1 MTDTAPRL
9 SRRRGPEREEACT
22 FVGCEEPRWSG
33 STTGCCLFHA
43 VENGHDAETAGSVWS
58 FARQR
63 VAARRLDFRGCR
75 FPDDPTGQGFH
86 AVVFPGPVTFEDA
99 VFRGTVN
106 FQDADLRGP
115 QGQGE
120 AVFRSAR
127 FEGWA
132 QFEGARFARA
142 DFIRADFAGHAHFAR
157 AAFEGAAQ
165 FDYARFARADFAE
178 AVFDDLTG
186 WSGASFERSALF
198 QRATFRSVSFEQV
211 RFQGRASFL
220 DARFHEAANFQG
232 VHFELA
238 ELEGVAFEGPVDF
251 SGARAARSFS
261 IDLPSGGLG
270 QGPKRPFAAR
280 GWGQT
285 AFRLAKQSAQDRGD
299 YRLAGEFHYAE
310 QCAGESA
317 RRANV
322 ELRPWR
328 RGFRSAANIVAFA
341 RSVGELLFA
350 RVLFGYG
357 ERPGR
362 VFLTGLGV
370 IVTWSLLYLST
381 GALAGAVGSAGG
393 RLGWLDCLHF
403 STVTFTTV
411 GYGDIAPL
419 GIARLLAGS
428 EAILGTA
435 LMALFIVSLARKYER

>member
-1 MTDTAPRL
+1 MIDATPRP
-9 SRRRGPEREEACT
+9 SRRRVHDRDEACT
-22 FVGCEEPRWSG
+22 FPGCAEPRWSG
-33 STTGCCLFHA
+33 SPTGCCLFHA
-43 VENGHDAETAGSVWS
+43 AENGHDAETAESVWS

-63 VAARRLDFRGCR
+63 VTARRLDFRGCH
-75 FPDDPTGQGFH
+75 FPGDPTGQGFH

-120 AVFRSAR
+120 AIFRSAR

-132 QFEGARFARA
+132 QFEGARFGRA
-142 DFIRADFAGHAHFAR
+142 DFIRAEFAGHAQFER
-157 AAFEGAAQ
+157 AVFEGAAQ
-165 FDYARFARADFAE
+165 FDRARFVRADFAE

-198 QRATFRSVSFEQV
+198 QRAAFRSVSFEQV
-211 RFQGRASFL
+211 RFLGRAAFL
-220 DARFHEAANFQG
+220 DARFREAANFQG
-232 VHFELA
+232 VDFEVA
-238 ELEGVAFEGPVDF
+238 EFGGAVFEGPIDF
-251 SGARAARSFS
+251 SGARAVQSFS

-270 QGPKRPFAAR
+270 QGPKRPFAVR

-285 AFRLAKQSAQDRGD
+285 AFRLAKQSAQARGD

-317 RRANV
+317 RRTSVDA
-322 ELRPWR
+322 RPWR
-328 RGFRSAANIVAFA
+328 RSFWVFSNLVAFA

-350 RVLFGYG
+350 RILFGYG

-362 VFLTGLGV
+362 VFLSGLLV
-370 IVTWSLLYLST
+370 IVTWSLLYRAT
-381 GALAGAVGSAGG
+381 GALTGAIG
-393 RLGWLDCLHF
+393 RSGDGLGWLDCLHF

-411 GYGDIAPL
+411 GYGDITPL
-419 GIARLLAGS
+419 GVARLLAGS